1 MPHHFRSRAWASRA
15 DLDLVQ
21 ALARA
26 RLDVDWPALR
36 IHPGDLD
43 WWVVGAHGLTPSLEE
58 RVRLWFDA
66 AAATEEAPGALRAF
80 AWLNRAGQV
89 DFYLASD
96 EPDEVDQ
103 LVREIVAWVEP
114 KGPVK
119 AWLSAAEPAAATM
132 ADLGLHP
139 TSDAAFVYLTGDIS
153 ITDRWAPPVLPPGLS
168 LQPMTDDLVEAR
180 VICGRAAF
188 GSSMTPERYRQTFKA
203 NIYRRELD
211 LSLVNGEGRVAA
223 FALGWLDPASGVVEL
238 EPVGVHPDFHRQGLG
253 RQICQATLRRA
264 RELGAT
270 RAVIGAESD
279 NPASVGLYQS
289 LGLTISIEIVAF
301 ACDTPATG

>member
-1 MPHHFRSRAWASRA
+1 MARQFRSRAWASHA

-21 ALARA
+21 ALARV
-26 RLDVDWPALR
+26 RLERDWPALR

-43 WWVVGAHGLTPSLEE
+43 WWVVGAYGITPPLEE

-66 AAATEEAPGALRAF
+66 EAAADSEPGALRGYGWF
-80 AWLNRAGQV
+80 GQTGQL
-89 DFYLASD
+89 DFYVASD
-96 EPDEVDQ
+96 DPAEVDA
-103 LVREIVAWVEP
+103 LVGEIVAWAEQR
-114 KGPVK
+114 GPIK
-119 AWLSAAEPAAATM
+119 AWVSAVEPAAASLTARGFHQ
-132 ADLGLHP
+132 AD
-139 TSDAAFVYLTGDIS
+139 DAAFVYLTGDIS
-153 ITDRWAPPVLPPGLS
+153 VADRWLSPALAPGLS
-168 LQPMTDDLVEAR
+168 FKTMTDDLVEAR
-180 VICGRAAF
+180 VVCSRAAF
-188 GSSMTPERYRQTFKA
+188 TSTMTPERYRKTFDA
-203 NIYRRELD
+203 NLYRPELD
-211 LSLVNGEGRVAA
+211 QLVVNGDNRVVA

-289 LGLTISIEIVAF
+289 LGLTISIEIVAW
-301 ACDTPATG
+301 ARDAMAG